1 MGTLHPLPTGTSTA
15 GAGEALAVELD
26 AKLMACAA
34 ALVRTGAPARDLE
47 KPLTFELSTRH
58 GLSGDWRKAMTAIV
72 VAWCEGRDAD
82 ALRALERWDEAG
94 CADCAVA
101 SLRGATAC
109 RYCAEVG

>member
-1 MGTLHPLPTGTSTA
+1 
-15 GAGEALAVELD
+15 
-26 AKLMACAA
+26 
-34 ALVRTGAPARDLE
+34 
-47 KPLTFELSTRH
+47 
-58 GLSGDWRKAMTAIV
+58 MTAIV